1 MPQKWKDIS
10 KVTLTME
17 EGRLELESLDFLAK
31 CAFHLTNMQLKWDFL
46 QILLCSL
53 LPQRGIHLPSQSAQL
68 PCKV

>member
-17 EGRLELESLDFLAK
+17 EVRLELESLDFLAK
-31 CAFHLTNMQLKWDFL
+31 CAFPLTNMQLKWDFL
-46 QILLCSL
+46 LILLCSL
-53 LPQRGIHLPSQSAQL
+53 PPQSAQL